1 MLAEGM
7 YKFRNFILITV
18 LLIISVRTT
27 SANDSCDIYRH
38 EAQSFLSAMP
48 ENLQRRQTEAIRR
61 AMAGDN
67 SLLEEIRKSRNQAPE
82 LPSVVIRRQ
91 VDDNMVLFRD
101 RRYENDTIPLLL
113 YFHGGG
119 WTIGSINSC
128 SRFCSEM
135 ALNGAAV
142 LAVDYRLAPEHPF
155 PAGLHDCISAAEI
168 AADSLERWRC
178 NGIIVGGDSSGGN
191 LAIATALSFP
201 ANMFDGVVAF
211 YPVTKAYPDNSPSWQ
226 KYGHGFGLDS
236 ELMEAFNAAYTSD
249 IYNPLVSPAGTPDS
263 DLRKMPPLLIIAAE
277 CDILK
282 DQGYEFANH
291 LRRLGNKVC
300 YYMIPNS
307 VHLFITVPGQTASF
321 NRAVSETSRFISGI
335 LMR

>member
-1 MLAEGM
+1 MLTERM
-7 YKFRNFILITV
+7 CKFRNLILTAV
-18 LLIISVRTT
+18 LLIISVWTMR
-27 SANDSCDIYRH
+27 ANDPYDIYRH
-38 EAQSFLSAMP
+38 EAELFLSAMP
-48 ENLQRRQTEAIRR
+48 KNLQRRQTEAIHR
-61 AMAGDN
+61 AIEGNN
-67 SLLEEIRKSRNQAPE
+67 SLLEEIRMSRNQPTE
-82 LPSVVIRRQ
+82 LPSVVTRTPVR
-91 VDDNMVLFRD
+91 DNMVLFRD

-119 WTIGSINSC
+119 WAIGSINSC

-135 ALNGAAV
+135 ALNGVAV
-142 LAVDYRLAPEHPF
+142 LAVDYRLAPEHPY
-155 PAGLHDCISAAEI
+155 PAGLYDCISAAEI
-168 AADSLERWRC
+168 AVDNLERWRC
-178 NGIIVGGDSSGGN
+178 NGIVVGGDSSGGN

-201 ANMFDGVVAF
+201 SNMFDGVVAF
-211 YPVTKAYPDNSPSWQ
+211 YPVTKAYPDNSQSWQ

-249 IYNPLVSPAGTPDS
+249 VYNPMVSPARAPDS
-263 DLRKMPPLLIIAAE
+263 DLKKMPPLLIIAAE

-291 LRRLGNKVC
+291 LRCLGNKIC

-321 NRAVSETSRFISGI
+321 NRAVSETSRFISEI
-335 LMR
+335 FMR